1 MEKKTNVLFV
11 IFPLHI
17 NPEGLEYDD
26 SEMPYTDFLIKFFR
40 NIYSHEDFLKSEN
53 LENFESYYATFTKH
67 LNTIFTEDALKNS
80 TNFNNIYFNN

>member
-1 MEKKTNVLFV
+1 MGKKANVLFV

-26 SEMPYTDFLIKFFR
+26 SEMSYTDFLIRKEHKFLR

-53 LENFESYYATFTKH
+53 LEN
-67 LNTIFTEDALKNS
+67 LKV
-80 TNFNNIYFNN
+80 TMQLFWNI